1 MKYRILTFL
10 VFGTALFFLT
20 EQNGNEYRTPFT
32 KTLDRVWLQFCI
44 ANSSSRITDGA
55 VTLVRIDDT
64 YEPALPTDDLTRL
77 DYAVIL
83 ANIEKFK
90 PQSVAIAT
98 PLDWSEPNIIN
109 QKALKTQCS
118 KMPPLILGAT
128 VENSPVPDKTSDNT
142 QFDTLIN
149 VEGNISEIT
158 PFTRTVAYPEAEA
171 LANGRAAFSEIELS
185 NLKDKSGNL
194 TIPLIASYDNK
205 IVPSF
210 ILQSIVNQAKLK
222 LDDVSVQLPP
232 IVAQG
237 KILIGKRYSIPVD
250 STGRMKVYE
259 HAGIDPPLYLTINAT
274 ELPLALSEEPSIQE
288 LQKDLEDEFKSLS
301 NNLIVIGLDREN
313 DRMITLN
320 SGQKISLPDL
330 ITRSIATI
338 QSGRFIEQW
347 PLQARLLG
355 FACIILL
362 ALSLYRLSRLKVLIW
377 GCILAFLYAGA
388 SVLIFS
394 NTLLWTPPFAS
405 ISLFI
410 TLILI
415 GVILPHMSAH
425 KLSSVISLSDTKS
438 GNVS

>member
-1 MKYRILTFL
+1 
-10 VFGTALFFLT
+10 
-20 EQNGNEYRTPFT
+20 
-32 KTLDRVWLQFCI
+32 
-44 ANSSSRITDGA
+44 
-55 VTLVRIDDT
+55 
-64 YEPALPTDDLTRL
+64 
-77 DYAVIL
+77 
-83 ANIEKFK
+83 
-90 PQSVAIAT
+90 
-98 PLDWSEPNIIN
+98 
-109 QKALKTQCS
+109 
-118 KMPPLILGAT
+118 
-128 VENSPVPDKTSDNT
+128 
-142 QFDTLIN
+142 
-149 VEGNISEIT
+149 
-158 PFTRTVAYPEAEA
+158 
-171 LANGRAAFSEIELS
+171 
-185 NLKDKSGNL
+185 
-194 TIPLIASYDNK
+194 
-205 IVPSF
+205 
-210 ILQSIVNQAKLK
+210 
-222 LDDVSVQLPP
+222 
-232 IVAQG
+232 
-237 KILIGKRYSIPVD
+237 
-250 STGRMKVYE
+250 
-259 HAGIDPPLYLTINAT
+259 
-274 ELPLALSEEPSIQE
+274 
-288 LQKDLEDEFKSLS
+288 
-301 NNLIVIGLDREN
+301 
-313 DRMITLN
+313 MITLN